1 MSGAPRLLHFVLVL
15 LLASL
20 LSFSLVEL
28 LPGDP
33 AVAILGD
40 QASPEQVQAL
50 REQLGL
56 NQPLHRRYTQ
66 WLGRTL
72 TGDLGRSHRTGEPVL
87 KTLAQRLPVSVQ
99 LMLLAQLMALVMAVP
114 LALLAAHRRHQWP
127 DRLVSNL
134 ALLGLSIPTYVYAIG
149 LISVFALGLGWLPAS
164 GYRNE
169 QYSTLQVLALPAL
182 ALALAE
188 TPVYLR
194 VLRHDLLATLGMA
207 HTQTLR
213 ANGLSQHRLLFKY
226 ALRPSAFTLITLVAL
241 NAGNLIAGAIIIE
254 SIFALPGMG
263 RLLIEAL
270 YTRDIMLIQGAVVV
284 AAITF
289 VVLNLLADIL
299 SERLDP
305 RRHGNAL

>member
-1 MSGAPRLLHFVLVL
+1 MSGAPRLLHFALVL
-15 LLASL
+15 LLASG

-33 AVAILGD
+33 AIAILGD
-40 QASPEQVQAL
+40 QASPAQVEAL

-56 NQPLHRRYTQ
+56 NQPLVQRYAH
-66 WLGRTL
+66 WLTRTL
-72 TGDLGRSHRTGEPVL
+72 SGDLGRSHRTGEAVIT
-87 KTLAQRLPVSVQ
+87 TLAQRLPVSIQ
-99 LMLLAQLMALVMAVP
+99 LMLLAQLLALAMAVP
-114 LALLAAHRRHQWP
+114 LALYAAHKQHQWP
-127 DRLVSNL
+127 DRLISNL

-149 LISVFALGLGWLPAS
+149 LIAVFALGLGWLPAS
-164 GYRNE
+164 GYRSE
-169 QYSTLQVLALPAL
+169 QHATLQALLLPAL

-188 TPVYLR
+188 MPVYLR
-194 VLRHDLLATLGMA
+194 MLRHDLVATLGMPHA
-207 HTQTLR
+207 QTLR
-213 ANGLSQHRLLFKY
+213 ANGLSQRRLLFKY

-270 YTRDIMLIQGAVVV
+270 YARDIMLIQGAVVV
-284 AAITF
+284 AAVTF
-289 VVLNLLADIL
+289 VAMNLLADLL

-305 RRHGNAL
+305 RRRGDGR